1 MLYEGLDIYE
11 AKIENETDGIVAIS
25 LVEYP
30 AVESN
35 FVCFNQDKE
44 IQKFAIENED
54 KHLITGVIMLANS
67 PIYRRDGDYEYY
79 ITYSPETI
87 QLMASK
93 MLNDGT
99 FKLND
104 IQHNGKFIEGLSLVE
119 LFIKDEAKGINPS
132 FLNNIPDGSL
142 LATYHIDDDELWNEI
157 KNGDMLNGFSLEGY
171 FGVQKLN
178 NQKQKHNVM
187 NIIEKF
193 FKKLMKFDEIST
205 DKGILLT
212 VEGEAFEV
220 GVEVFVASDDSW
232 IPAPDGDYET
242 DEKVFTV
249 VDGKVSEIKEKEV
262 EEPVVEDPVIEVE
275 AEDEVIVEEP
285 VVEPSPIEDVR
296 DEKQEQIDALKA
308 EIAQLKADIEGLRN
322 AIAEIVQKPIVEPIV
337 EEFSKVTENPK
348 GLDKRTQKTVALLSN
363 LKK

>member
-11 AKIENETDGIVAIS
+11 AKIENATDGIVAIS

-35 FVCFNQDKE
+35 FVCFNQDRE

-67 PIYRRDGDYEYY
+67 PIYRRDGDYEFY

-104 IQHNGKFIEGLSLVE
+104 IQHNGKFIKGLSLVE
-119 LFIKDEAKGINPS
+119 LYIKDEAKGINPS

-142 LATYHIDDDELWNEI
+142 LATYHCDDDELWNEI

-178 NQKQKHNVM
+178 NQKQKHNIM

-193 FKKLMKFDEIST
+193 MKKLIKFSEINT
-205 DKGILLT
+205 DKGILLIQD
-212 VEGEAFEV
+212 GEAFEV
-220 GVEVFVASDDSW
+220 GVEVYV
-232 IPAPDGDYET
+232 E
-242 DEKVFTV
+242 
-249 VDGKVSEIKEKEV
+249 VDGEWVSAEDGEYRLDDDRVVVIADGKIAEIREKEV
-262 EEPVVEDPVIEVE
+262 EEPVVEEEVVVE

-285 VVEPSPIEDVR
+285 VEPQPDERDVY
-296 DEKQEQIDALKA
+296 QEQIDALKA
-308 EIAQLKADIEGLRN
+308 EIAELREEIEALRN
-322 AIAEIVQKPIVEPIV
+322 SLAEIVKTPAAPPVV

-348 GLDKRTQKTVALLSN
+348 GLDKRTQKTINLLSS